1 MKKVIDVII
10 LALLIA
16 AISSGA
22 TRAYMIRTAKPST
35 PCAIAWNGEV
45 HEYN

>member
-1 MKKVIDVII
+1 MKKIIDSIL
-10 LALLIA
+10 LALLVA

-22 TRAYMIRTAKPST
+22 TRVYMIKTAQPST
-35 PCAIAWNGEV
+35 PCTIAWSGET

>member
-1 MKKVIDVII
+1 MKKIIDGIL
-10 LALLIA
+10 LALLVA

-22 TRAYMIRTAKPST
+22 TRAYMIRTAQPST
-35 PCAIAWNGEV
+35 PCTIAWSGEV

>member
-1 MKKVIDVII
+1 MKKIIDTII
-10 LALLIA
+10 ITLLIA

>member
-16 AISSGA
+16 AISSAA
-22 TRAYMIRTAKPST
+22 TRAYMIRTAQPSS
-35 PCAIAWNGEV
+35 PCSIAWSGEI